1 MAPLKVLLASRSGEE
16 MKYQTALVLAGG
28 AFGTSIGFVLAQ
40 NFKKVIVKVRS
51 QEICDE
57 INCGENST
65 YLPGQKLPTTLKAA
79 VTWDEVK
86 ALTEGRVELIVS
98 GLPMSGIDDF
108 CSTNKREL
116 ESYLDQGIPF
126 VSLAKGIDHESL
138 KLPDELFKT
147 YLSHYQS
154 QLMYLSGPS
163 FAKEIVDKQIT
174 LVSLAGEDKEKL
186 ILACDM
192 LGTNFFKAM
201 PTTDVKGVLL
211 GGALKNVIA
220 IAGGIMEGLG
230 YNHNTRAALITRG
243 IVEMLRFG
251 AAFNAR
257 PETFY
262 GPSGMGDLILT
273 TTGELSR
280 NKSFG
285 VELAKGRSA
294 EEIIRTSK
302 SVVEGYKTTKAAHL
316 LAQKM
321 HIRSRIFSGLYEVLY
336 NGVDPKKV
344 IQSVMM
350 APPKFE
356 DEED

>member
-1 MAPLKVLLASRSGEE
+1 
-16 MKYQTALVLAGG
+16 MKFKTALVLAGG
-28 AFGTSIGFVLAQ
+28 AFGTSIAFVLSQ
-40 NFKKVIVKVRS
+40 NFQKVIVMVRS
-51 QEICDE
+51 KDIYDE
-57 INCGENST
+57 INRGENTT
-65 YLPGQKLPTTLKAA
+65 YLPGQKLPDTIKAA
-79 VTWDEVK
+79 LDWDEVK
-86 ALTEGRVELIVS
+86 SQTEGEVDLIVS
-98 GLPMSGIDDF
+98 GLPMSAIEDF
-108 CSTNKREL
+108 CSRNEREL
-116 ESYLDQGIPF
+116 KHYLDRGIPL
-126 VSLAKGIDHESL
+126 VSLAKGIDHETL

-147 YLSHYQS
+147 HFENYRS

-174 LVSLAGEDKEKL
+174 IVSLAGEDKEKL
-186 ILACDM
+186 LLTCEM
-192 LGTNFFKAM
+192 LGTEFFKAL

-251 AAFNAR
+251 TVFGAKA
-257 PETFY
+257 ETFY

-285 VELAKGRSA
+285 IEIAKGRKA
-294 EEIIRTSK
+294 EEIIASSK
-302 SVVEGYKTTKAAHL
+302 SVVEGYKTTKAAYF

-321 HIRSRIFSGLYEVLY
+321 GIRARIFTGLYEVLY
-336 NGVDPKKV
+336 NNHDPKDV
-344 IQSVMM
+344 AREMM
-350 APPKFE
+350 VLPPKFE
-356 DEED
+356 QE